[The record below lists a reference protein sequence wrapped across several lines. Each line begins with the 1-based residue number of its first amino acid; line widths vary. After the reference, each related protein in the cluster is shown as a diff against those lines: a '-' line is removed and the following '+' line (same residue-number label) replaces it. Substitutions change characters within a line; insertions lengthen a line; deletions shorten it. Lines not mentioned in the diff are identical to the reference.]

1 MAKKK
6 ITIAFSQH
14 DVDELQSALTFQKDE
29 KVFQWEYEGV
39 TIDIYAEN

>member
-14 DVDELQSALTFQKDE
+14 DVDELQEAITFQKE
-29 KVFQWEYEGV
+29 GKVFQWEYDGV
-39 TIDIYAEN
+39 VIDIYAEN